1 MQKKLIAAA
10 VATLMSGAAMAQV
23 TIYGRLDFGYNAT
36 ETEFS
41 DTGVSLTTKSSSTGF
56 NQGALTTS
64 RLGFNA
70 SEDLGGGLTAKGN
83 LELGVANT
91 ATMGDQGYNA
101 GGAAAAGSTADNGT
115 DSATPFTVRLAN
127 VGLSGGFGTFTIGRQ
142 NVLVDLIWQLGNT
155 GGSNNVTGAAY
166 SSLGL
171 AAATTGTANPVGLN
185 QVTLTS
191 LKYNNSRSSNM
202 LVYNSPVISGLQIN
216 AAYGKGDSEAS
227 GTGLTTAE
235 DSHEEMGV
243 SATFNMGALNVGI
256 GYSKEETKNSTGQ
269 AATATTSEPEQLVIS
284 ANYDFGVVKAF
295 ALFADGE
302 NPVTA
307 ASTIDG
313 DERKIIEVG
322 VRVPLGAV
330 TLLASYFD
338 GEQKYE
344 AAGVAKD
351 DLSGYQLGAIYSFS
365 KRTSAYALYGANEQ
379 KDTTAGS
386 SAKFEANQFA
396 LGVRHDF

>member
-10 VATLMSGAAMAQV
+10 LATLASSAAMAQV

-36 ETEFS
+36 ETEIS
-41 DTGVSLTTKSSSTGF
+41 DGVDSFTTKSSSTGF

-70 SEDLGGGLTAKGN
+70 SEDLGGGLTAKAN

-91 ATMGDQGYNA
+91 ATSGTLGFN
-101 GGAAAAGSTADNGT
+101 AAGALPTADTTADNGT
-115 DSATPFTVRLAN
+115 DTAAPFTTRLAN
-127 VGLSGGFGTFTIGRQ
+127 VGLAGSFGTFTIGRQ

-166 SSLGL
+166 SSLS
-171 AAATTGTANPVGLN
+171 ADTTT
-185 QVTLTS
+185 TLTS

-202 LVYNSPVISGLQIN
+202 LVYNSPVMSGLQIN

-227 GTGLTTAE
+227 ATGLVGAE
-235 DSHEEMGV
+235 DSHEEMGI
-243 SATFNMGALNVGI
+243 SATYTMGPLNVGI
-256 GYSKEETKNSTGQ
+256 GYSSEETKNSNIL
-269 AATATTSEPEQLVIS
+269 AATATTNQPEQLVIS

-302 NPVTA
+302 NKKNEANLT
-307 ASTIDG
+307 DG
-313 DERKIIEVG
+313 DERQIIEVG
-322 VRVPLGAV
+322 VRVPLGAT
-330 TLLASYFD
+330 TLLASYYD
-338 GEQKYE
+338 GDQKFE
-344 AAGVAKD
+344 EAGVAKD
-351 DLSGYQLGAIYSFS
+351 ELSGYQLGAIYSFS
-365 KRTSAYALYGANEQ
+365 KRTSAYALYGANEL

-386 SAKFEANQFA
+386 NFKFEANQFA
-396 LGVRHDF
+396 MGLRHDF